1 MKGFFLVL
9 IFLTTAAAA
18 NPNGG
23 SNANWILVLTAHNAD
38 GAIVAVDTEGPF
50 DSEKECKAVG
60 AAVTKR
66 VYEVISSFQPETHSA
81 MEWDRLTTSCEAA
94 TSP

>member
-1 MKGFFLVL
+1 MFYQMTHLVQQH
-9 IFLTTAAAA
+9 IVDSS
-18 NPNGG
+18 GG
-23 SNANWILVLTAHNAD
+23 GVLTAHNAD